1 MTNGKTEAGLLR
13 NLDCR
18 MISTTDD
25 TDGHGWMD
33 SDSEKNIR
41 GIRDIRGQSSARI
54 CGEVFKSPELCIPA
68 SMRTAPSPL
77 RHSSFTRRSGFTLLE
92 VILSVIILAS
102 IALGIF
108 KFVQSNLRA
117 IQSSVQ
123 DTEEQLA
130 VERLASLVQEE
141 LSNIVPKS
149 QSSLLGEGLKLGG
162 TNLDSI
168 EWRSRGGP
176 GLMTTAVSGEYR
188 VKLRMQPLKDNQ
200 SKYEIGLWR
209 RPALLD
215 TESGLIAGGSDKDAT
230 WVPLLQNVTG
240 LTIRYWDARMGQ
252 LLDSWRDQAARPSFV
267 VLSILR
273 EGEESPYEAVLG
285 VPAAMTQQ

>member
-1 MTNGKTEAGLLR
+1 MTNDASR
-13 NLDCR
+13 
-18 MISTTDD
+18 TTP
-25 TDGHGWMD
+25 
-33 SDSEKNIR
+33 
-41 GIRDIRGQSSARI
+41 AR
-54 CGEVFKSPELCIPA
+54 
-68 SMRTAPSPL
+68 L
-77 RHSSFTRRSGFTLLE
+77 RHSSFSRRSGFTLLE
-92 VILSVIILAS
+92 VILAVIILAS
-102 IALGIF
+102 LALSIS
-108 KFVQSNLRA
+108 KFVQSDLRA

-141 LSNIVPKS
+141 LCNIVPRS

-176 GLMTTAVSGEYR
+176 GLMTTAASGEYR

-200 SKYEIGLWR
+200 NKYEIGLWR

-215 TESGLIAGGSDKDAT
+215 TESGLIVGGSDKDAT

-240 LTIRYWDARMGQ
+240 LTIRYWDARIGQ
-252 LLDSWRDQAARPSFV
+252 VLDNWRDQNARPSFII
-267 VLSILR
+267 LSILR
-273 EGEESPYEAVLG
+273 EGEESPYEAVLSI
-285 VPAAMTQQ
+285 PAAMTQQ